1 MDSSS
6 GGGGGGGAGG
16 PPDSRLG
23 ELFKACDL
31 DGSGFIDQQE
41 LANACKDLSKDDLRE
56 IFSELD
62 RDGDGRISVEE
73 FAKGFKEIADAME
86 VKNRQKIRA
95 RLRSTDSFKST
106 ESLDAVGS
114 GGGAGGEQ
122 VEEYVG
128 GLDEG
133 LKGLSCQEQ
142 VVELYQRLHTGE
154 HPELLEN
161 FESILLGVI
170 KDVRGYQV
178 ENERLEKTFKR
189 EKEQHDKHLRQ
200 LEDEMEQQMQKVE
213 ERVRKQEKDR
223 LEQEKA
229 VLRAQL
235 DEEVTTLQLNLKR
248 MQQEGVNKFDQA
260 QESHLLEMK
269 KRLEEIASENRSLK
283 SELTDSHTNL
293 ALVRSE
299 MTNFRQ
305 QLNEKMH
312 ELDMEKETVMDYV
325 REQDNLTRQLHM
337 LQGANKSII
346 DTNDDLREAL
356 GTMKTRL
363 HTRTLSTDSG
373 NSRRSDSPR
382 LSLTQ
387 SNINRINSFHS
398 DHGPPTDLPSP
409 SGRPSSAGATPN
421 SSIFEEMSSTRAPLT
436 SRAVG
441 GPSFD
446 DDYVEDI
453 ADSGHSTMRDVELD
467 TEIDSV
473 SMDGDVKRHT
483 RRQRRPRPQVMD
495 DEEPDSHDETD
506 TDMHSEIEMR
516 IRRPG
521 SRGSSRS
528 LTRDDSVVSHGSR
541 SSRGSSRRQLPHA
554 PVESIAPTIVRVTKE
569 PERMY
574 KVVLAGDAAVGKST
588 FIVRLC
594 KGKFVPNLSSTLGV
608 DFQNKVVDVD
618 GHTVALQLWDTA
630 GQERFRSIAKSYFRR
645 ADGVLLLYDVTY
657 ERSFVNIREW
667 VDAIEESSPKR
678 VPIMLVGN
686 KTDQRQE
693 MMKQGRRVVRY
704 EDGQR
709 VAREIDALF
718 IESSAKDGSHIMEAV
733 IELTRLLR
741 TNEDLEV
748 KTVGMQLQEMRNE
761 KKSSCCGK

>member
-1 MDSSS
+1 MNDEEHAEGLMTRLLSLNGETHITKDKFIDLSSS
-6 GGGGGGGAGG
+6 
-16 PPDSRLG
+16 
-23 ELFKACDL
+23 L
-31 DGSGFIDQQE
+31 DIRPQE
-41 LANACKDLSKDDLRE
+41 LDIIFNALDLN
-56 IFSELD
+56 
-62 RDGDGRISVEE
+62 GDGVISMEE
-73 FAKGFKEIADAME
+73 LRHSFADTRLKEREEEEALMTVGPMPTMQQRMAST
-86 VKNRQKIRA
+86 RR
-95 RLRSTDSFKST
+95 RRSSVAALMVGMDFS
-106 ESLDAVGS
+106 SLS
-114 GGGAGGEQ
+114 G
-122 VEEYVG
+122 
-128 GLDEG
+128 L
-133 LKGLSCQEQ
+133 CQEQ